1 MATNDIRVGE
11 QSLSDTQIAT
21 VRGDKRG
28 QLIVVGGG
36 GNYQEA
42 AYRGRTFSG
51 ANQGP
56 GGTTTTVGLATTY
69 TGLCLSNPIAS
80 TVNLAVLNV
89 GIGVVGA
96 PTALSSLGLLAGWAT
111 AGLVT
116 HTTPAIAH
124 NNLWNSTAGTNG
136 TGLVDAAATL
146 PATPLLIRSY
156 GTIPITGV
164 TAQVVNAPVSGV
176 VFDEQGSVV
185 LAPGA
190 FVAIYTSTVLTIIA
204 HFTWAEIPA

>member
-1 MATNDIRVGE
+1 MASVEFRAGE
-11 QSLSDTQIAT
+11 LSISDTQLSTGRI
-21 VRGDKRG
+21 DKRG
-28 QLIVVGGG
+28 QQVVVGGG

-69 TGLCLSNPIAS
+69 TGLCLSNPAAS

-111 AGLVT
+111 AGVAT
-116 HTTPAIAH
+116 HTTPMIAH
-124 NNLWNSTAGTNG
+124 NGLWNSTAGTNG
-136 TGLVDAAATL
+136 SGLVDAAATL
-146 PATPLLIRSY
+146 VGTPYLIRSY
-156 GTIPITGV
+156 GTIPITGA

-176 VFDEQGSVV
+176 TFDEQGSII
-185 LAPGA
+185 LTPGA
-190 FVAIYTSTVLTIIA
+190 YVAIYTSTVLTIIA
-204 HFTWAEIPA
+204 HFTWSEIPV

>member
-1 MATNDIRVGE
+1 MATNDVRVGE
-11 QSLSDTQIAT
+11 QSLVDTQIAT
-21 VRGDKRG
+21 ARGDKRG
-28 QLIVVGGG
+28 QTVVVGGG

-42 AYRGRTFSG
+42 TFRGRTFSG

-69 TGLCLSNPIAS
+69 TGLVLSNPAAS
-80 TVNLAVLNV
+80 TVYLVVNNV

-96 PTALSSLGLLAGWAT
+96 PTALSSLGLFAGWTT

-136 TGLVDAAATL
+136 SGLVDAAATL
-146 PATPLLIRSY
+146 PVAPLLIRSY
-156 GTIPITGV
+156 GTMPITGA

-176 VFDEQGSVV
+176 TFDESGSIV

-190 FVAIYTSTVLTIIA
+190 FCGIYTSTVLTVIA
-204 HFTWAEIPA
+204 HFTWSEVPA